1 MVCFRVLYQEEEIAE
16 GSRKRALQRQIEAV
30 ELEVLTIMNQKKEE
44 LRLESERLERL
55 LQSLQNE

>member
-1 MVCFRVLYQEEEIAE
+1 MK
-16 GSRKRALQRQIEAV
+16 GNRKRTLQRQIEAA
-30 ELEVLTIMNQKKEE
+30 ELEVLTVMNQKKEE